1 MFLRNNLMNKFISI
15 VLFCSVMLLCSC
27 NYSPTTGFG
36 HKKKTVTLAGS
47 TSIMPFTEKLAEHF
61 MVDHPEFVI
70 NVQGGGSTA
79 GIQACLNKTIDIGMS
94 SRELKQEETILNE
107 ILICHDGISVVVHPR
122 NPVSALTLEQIR
134 GIFSG
139 HIRNWKELGWIDRKI
154 DAVTR
159 EEGSGT
165 RGSFEELV
173 MKNEEIYDGI
183 MVQDSNGSVKEVVA
197 TDPYA
202 IGYISLGLVDN
213 RVRALSIDGIYAS
226 VENIKTKKY
235 KIVRPFLF
243 LTYGDINDNVII
255 FINFVLSKDGQNILK
270 KEGLIGIL

>member
-1 MFLRNNLMNKFISI
+1 MTKFISI

-61 MVDHPEFVI
+61 MIDHPEFVV

-94 SRELKQEETILNE
+94 SRQLKQEETILNE
-107 ILICHDGISVVVHPR
+107 ILICYDGISVVVHPR

-139 HIRNWKELGWIDRKI
+139 RIRNWKELGWIDRKI

-213 RVRALSIDGIYAS
+213 RVRALSINGIYAS

-255 FINFVLSKDGQNILK
+255 FINFVISKDGQNILK